1 MCTFNINSG
10 MCNSNS
16 NVMEDSKMVN
26 VNGVSKVER
35 YNAYLEKLEVVRN
48 VYSSGFSTG
57 IVIEFDAGKGY
68 ITFVDKSLDSRFDS
82 GYFSDIKIKVAV
94 GNVWDMLCL
103 YNAISSLISDKQHWV
118 KLLNKLLKE
127 DDAKDYSTLRRS
139 KLEFPEL
146 IKAYG
151 NWSGSMIAFFENLL
165 KKIDISIT
173 GYIAN
178 ELQRMDLFTQYGL
191 VCSSD
196 VPEYMEYCEYKEF

>member
-26 VNGVSKVER
+26 VNGVSKVDR
-35 YNAYLEKLEVVRN
+35 YNAYLKKLEVVRN

-57 IVIEFDAGKGY
+57 IIIEFDAGKGY

-82 GYFSDIKIKVAV
+82 GYFSDVKIKIPV
-94 GNVWDMLCL
+94 GNVWDMQNL
-103 YNAISSLISDKQHWV
+103 YNAVSKLANDKQYWI
-118 KLLNKLLKE
+118 KLLNKLLK
-127 DDAKDYSTLRRS
+127 DSTKDYSTGRRS
-139 KLEFPEL
+139 ELDFSEL

-151 NWSGSMIAFFENLL
+151 TWSGSMIAFFENLL
-165 KKIDISIT
+165 KKIDTSIT

-191 VCSSD
+191 ACSFD
-196 VPEYMEYCEYKEF
+196 VPEYMEYCEYREF